1 MEKIEYDA
9 FGNCTACGGGEE
21 GSIAH
26 MLWCSAENEGLN
38 PRIFCGEGIPRGEKE
53 IVDISTIPVR

>member
-1 MEKIEYDA
+1 MEGVRTTIKDSVDDFIRVVRK
-9 FGNCTACGGGEE
+9 TARKK
-21 GSIAH
+21 
-26 MLWCSAENEGLN
+26 SAENEGLN